1 MLRMFLL
8 LAFTAGPAV
17 AHSPLLDFSEKRQDS
32 PLLIE
37 EPEHS
42 KAIFSE
48 LRGAP
53 HFYKISAEEAF
64 DFYVG
69 ISTPKIDD
77 CPLGRTFSFEILD
90 ANGERI
96 DGRDGGS
103 FDWWPWY
110 EKWGKTWY
118 WIGPEIGKEFNAT
131 ERYLAG
137 TYFIKV
143 FSPEN
148 RGQYV
153 LAVGDEERFG
163 IRLLLT
169 VWRGMNKI
177 RKQFWEAPPC
187 K

>member
-1 MLRMFLL
+1 MFLL
-8 LAFTAGPAV
+8 LVFTAGPAV
-17 AHSPLLDFSEKRQDS
+17 AHSPVLDFSEKTQGS

-48 LRGAP
+48 LKGAP
-53 HFYKISAEEAF
+53 HFYKISSEEAF

-69 ISTPKIDD
+69 ITTPKIDG
-77 CPLGRTFSFEILD
+77 CPLGHTFSFEILD
-90 ANGERI
+90 AQGKRI
-96 DGRDGGS
+96 DGRDGQS
-103 FDWWPWY
+103 FEWWPWY

-118 WIGPEIGKEFNAT
+118 WIGPEIGKEFKAT
-131 ERYLAG
+131 ERYPTG

-143 FSPEN
+143 FNAEN

-163 IRLLLT
+163 LSFLLS
-169 VWRGMNKI
+169 VWRDMKRI
-177 RKQFWEAPPC
+177 KKQFWDESSC